1 MTDLCLIRDLNNL
14 IYRQNMDKPFDNVIK
29 MELNSLEISKNR
41 VMSFDDL
48 GFLFSLLSI
57 AYKKKKD
64 ITFTKWS
71 YKL

>member
-1 MTDLCLIRDLNNL
+1 
-14 IYRQNMDKPFDNVIK
+14 
-29 MELNSLEISKNR
+29 
-41 VMSFDDL
+41 MSFDDL